1 MKIGNSLKAAKNVV
15 TSKAGR
21 QLLKGQKH
29 SPTILFGAGVIGF
42 GATIVLASKATLK
55 ITDILDEN
63 EEQSRQAADLLA
75 SGDSRYSASDYSKD
89 SAKLKVRL
97 VTDVARLY
105 APAAA
110 VGVLTICA
118 FGGSHVILTRRNAGL
133 MAAYAA
139 LDKGFSEYRERVTEL
154 VGVEKERE
162 LRFGAEDREVAV
174 DTENGTEVKTIRSAS
189 GLSPYARV
197 WDKDSSTT
205 WSPQPDYNLVTLRAH
220 QAYMNNVLNTKG
232 HVLLN
237 DVYDALGLERTKAG
251 CVVGWVKGKGQGD
264 GYIDFGIYT
273 DENQVQ
279 FMDFVTGREGAIVL
293 DFNVDGV
300 IYDKI

>member
-1 MKIGNSLKAAKNVV
+1 MKIGNSLTAAKNVV

-42 GATIVLASKATLK
+42 GATVVMASKASLK
-55 ITDILDEN
+55 LSDILDEN
-63 EEQSRQAADLLA
+63 EDQARQAADLLA
-75 SGDSRYSASDYSKD
+75 SGDERYSASDYSKD

-105 APAAA
+105 APAAT

-139 LDKGFSEYRERVTEL
+139 LDKGFKEYRERVTEL
-154 VGVEKERE
+154 VGPEKERE
-162 LRFGAEDREVAV
+162 LRFGSEQREIAV
-174 DTENGTEVKTIRSAS
+174 DTEKGTEVKTITSAA

-197 WDKDSSTT
+197 WDKDTSTT
-205 WSPQPDYNLVTLRAH
+205 WSPQPDYNLVTLRSH
-220 QAYMNNVLNTKG
+220 QNYMNNMLQMRG
-232 HVLLN
+232 YVLLN

-251 CVVGWVKGKGQGD
+251 CVVGWVKNGAGD
-264 GYIDFGIYT
+264 GYIDFGIFT
-273 DENQVQ
+273 EENQVQ
-279 FMDFVTGREGAIVL
+279 FMDFMTGREGAIVL

-300 IYDKI
+300 VYDKL